1 MWSVAEGMSALSE
14 SKHQFAHLKLTLLA
28 AALFALTSCNPS
40 SQGGVPPAK
49 QLDLFPL
56 CDPPKAVEMNRVIST
71 KSVPMC
77 VVSLYEFMQ
86 IDLSKTTVSMGPNRD
101 CFLASME
108 SGKRIWEQERDK
120 FAWDGSPESKWKG
133 VVACDYGQLSLIE
146 LGDTGLGLD
155 IWNTPQSSSLHTD
168 GESFWCFD
176 EPPMLSGRYEARFAL
191 DPKNNEHTCM
201 IEFKEQK
208 SAGQ

>member
-1 MWSVAEGMSALSE
+1 MSALSE
-14 SKHQFAHLKLTLLA
+14 SKHLFAQLKLALLS
-28 AALFALTSCNPS
+28 AALFALASCDS
-40 SQGGVPPAK
+40 SSRGDAAPAK

-56 CDPPKAVEMNRVIST
+56 CDPPKSVELKQIIST
-71 KSVPMC
+71 KSAPMC
-77 VVSLYEFMQ
+77 VVSLYELMQ
-86 IDLSKTTVSMGPNRD
+86 IDLSKTKVSMGPNRD

-108 SGKRIWEQERDK
+108 AGKRIWEQERDN

-155 IWNTPQSSSLHTD
+155 IWNTPPSSSLHTD

-176 EPPMLSGRYEARFAL
+176 EPPMLSGRFETRFAL

-208 SAGQ
+208 AAAQ